1 MKHFFR
7 TLLELPIFSDT
18 TRAQAR
24 YIFER
29 LCPPGD
35 PALSPDAPD
44 QNPVYPEGGFSWD
57 IRDDDLL
64 NAHMREAVSW
74 NPRGQVFDCAEAEAL
89 GALTLLIGRALEQ
102 GSATLSIEDAVK
114 NINKIPAEI
123 EDYYKKRN
131 KRDTRLLAFV
141 GNDAVKARLE
151 LFSEYLS
158 DVHFLVKEAGKSQDT
173 DFFAGHD
180 SREPVS
186 VLDLRSPLS
195 DERIDW
201 SSFDPA
207 PDTPAD
213 EADPGSLRK
222 PLVLSMRNFYFARY
236 YAAETAIAKALNERL
251 AQRSRLFDPDN
262 PGEVASLGKTLDV
275 LFPKDPDPR
284 NPIDWQKAAVAMAFL
299 HPVTVVTGGPGTG
312 KTTTVAKLLSA
323 MVLQQKSGTSLKVGL
338 AAPTGKAAARMLESL
353 NNSIKDPNIA
363 LETKI
368 REAAQVTGKAP
379 DTALQ
384 EFKEC
389 LNVRAVTLH
398 TLLGRFPGSLRARHN
413 ERAPLLLDVLIVDE
427 VSMVDILMMHSLLS
441 ALSPSTSLIM
451 LGDHN
456 QLTSVS
462 AGTVLGDI
470 CRVLDEDNERG
481 GLSDR
486 DRDLIIKLTGIAAGD
501 LKPKNIADGIVK
513 LVFSRRFSGD
523 SAIGHLARMVNDG
536 EEDEISGILENSL
549 SEPEFRKA
557 KEGVFWSGNDSE
569 VSRQHDDHGLQE
581 MLFKHTFPGDG
592 DIPELFFRKGGKE
605 DSGKDGKKGEHA
617 SSGFRETASGFLGYF
632 REFCEVPELLFL
644 KAPEKLLKGVSADPL
659 EARIGKIFKRVNDFR
674 VLTPVHDGSLGDI
687 QLNNGYNKRS
697 LTFMTKLIE
706 SSVRIAMPESP
717 AVPANALPD
726 SGDTAQNTGT
736 SDAAGADNQKNTI
749 ELNPGDLD
757 ADWYPGKVFLVT
769 RNNRDWDLHNGD
781 VAIAGW
787 DPAYPGSRRIWVE
800 AAASGDAE
808 VSPEEEELS
817 GKGKGAGN
825 SSAGTPQPVRY
836 LSLPFSMIPN
846 LATGYVLTVHKS
858 QGSEFAHTAIVIPD
872 ENGGNTSRELLY
884 TAITRAKDHLSIY
897 ASMANLKKAVG
908 TRTER
913 ASGLDRRLRIKRK
926 RES

>member
-35 PALSPDAPD
+35 PALSPDSPD

-89 GALTLLIGRALEQ
+89 GALTLLVGRALEQ
-102 GSATLSIEDAVK
+102 GSATLSIEDAVD
-114 NINKIPAEI
+114 NINRIPAEI

-141 GNDAVKARLE
+141 RNPAVQARLE

-222 PLVLSMRNFYFARY
+222 PLVLSMGNFYFARY

-262 PGEVASLGKTLDV
+262 PGEVASLGKTLNV
-275 LFPKDPDPR
+275 LFPKDPNPR

-323 MVLQQKSGTSLKVGL
+323 MVLQQKSGTPLKVGL

-363 LETKI
+363 LEAKI
-368 REAAQVTGKAP
+368 REAAQVTGKDP

-398 TLLGRFPGSLRARHN
+398 TLLGRYPGSLKARHN

-441 ALSPSTSLIM
+441 ALSPNTSLIM

-470 CRVLDEDNERG
+470 CRVLDAGDDDNDDNERG
-481 GLSDR
+481 GLSHK
-486 DRDLIIKLTGIAAGD
+486 DRDLIVRLTGIAAED
-501 LKPKNIADGIVK
+501 LNRRNIADGIVK

-523 SAIGHLARMVNDG
+523 SAIGQLARIVNDG
-536 EEDEISGILENSL
+536 EEDKISGILENSL

-581 MLFKHTFPGDG
+581 MLFKHTFPNSSFSAGSAE
-592 DIPELFFRKGGKE
+592 IP
-605 DSGKDGKKGEHA
+605 SGSVKIAK
-617 SSGFRETASGFLGYF
+617 GFLGYF
-632 REFCEVPELLFL
+632 NELGKTPELVLL
-644 KAPEKLLKGVSADPL
+644 NAPEGLSGGSSGESL
-659 EARIGKIFKRVNDFR
+659 EDRIGKIFKCVNDFR
-674 VLTPVHDGSLGDI
+674 VLTPVHDGLLGDI
-687 QLNNGYNKRS
+687 QLNNIYNKKS
-697 LTFMTKLIE
+697 LRYMMSLIKRKIE
-706 SSVRIAMPESP
+706 DWYKEQNAKDP
-717 AVPANALPD
+717 APAADITSNNEKTD
-726 SGDTAQNTGT
+726 DIISRNTR
-736 SDAAGADNQKNTI
+736 
-749 ELNPGDLD
+749 DLD
-757 ADWYPGKVFLVT
+757 EDWYPGKVFLVT

-808 VSPEEEELS
+808 VSPEEEELL
-817 GKGKGAGN
+817 GKGAGN
-825 SSAGTPQPVRY
+825 SGAGSAGTPKPVRY

>member
-7 TLLELPIFSDT
+7 TLLDLPIFSDT
-18 TRAQAR
+18 SRAQAR

-35 PALSPDAPD
+35 SVPSPDSPD

-64 NAHMREAVSW
+64 NAHMREAVSE
-74 NPRGQVFDCAEAEAL
+74 NPRGQVFDCMEAEAL

-141 GNDAVKARLE
+141 RNPAVQARLE
-151 LFSEYLS
+151 LFSEKLD
-158 DVHFLVKEAGKSQDT
+158 DVHFLVKEAGKSKDT

-195 DERIDW
+195 DERIDR
-201 SSFDPA
+201 SVIDPA

-222 PLVLSMRNFYFARY
+222 PLVFSMGNFYFARY

-251 AQRSRLFDPDN
+251 AQRSRLFNPDN
-262 PGEVASLGKTLDV
+262 PEEVSGLGKTLNV
-275 LFPKDPDPR
+275 LFPKDPNPR

-323 MVLQQKSGTSLKVGL
+323 MVLQQKSGTPLKVGL

-363 LETKI
+363 LEAKI
-368 REAAQVTGKAP
+368 REAAQVTGKDP

-398 TLLGRFPGSLRARHN
+398 TLLGRYPGSLKARHN

-441 ALSPSTSLIM
+441 ALSPNTSLIM

-470 CRVLDEDNERG
+470 CRVLDAGDDDNDDNERG
-481 GLSDR
+481 GLSHK
-486 DRDLIIKLTGIAAGD
+486 DRDLIVRLTGIAAED
-501 LKPKNIADGIVK
+501 LNRRNIADGIVK

-523 SAIGHLARMVNDG
+523 SAIGQLARMVNDG
-536 EEDEISGILENSL
+536 EEDKISGILENSL
-549 SEPEFRKA
+549 SESEFRKA

-581 MLFKHTFPGDG
+581 MLFKHTFPNSSFSAGSAE
-592 DIPELFFRKGGKE
+592 IP
-605 DSGKDGKKGEHA
+605 SGAVKIAK
-617 SSGFRETASGFLGYF
+617 GFLGYF
-632 REFCEVPELLFL
+632 NEFGKTPELVLL
-644 KAPEKLLKGVSADPL
+644 NAPEGLSDGSSGESL
-659 EARIGKIFKRVNDFR
+659 EDRIGKIFKCVNDFR
-674 VLTPVHDGSLGDI
+674 VLTPVHDGVLGDI
-687 QLNNGYNKRS
+687 QLNNIYNKKS
-697 LTFMTKLIE
+697 LHYMKSLIKRKIE
-706 SSVRIAMPESP
+706 DWYKEQNAKDP
-717 AVPANALPD
+717 APAADITSNNEKTD
-726 SGDTAQNTGT
+726 DIFFRNTR
-736 SDAAGADNQKNTI
+736 
-749 ELNPGDLD
+749 DLD
-757 ADWYPGKVFLVT
+757 EDWYPGKVFLVT

>member
-1 MKHFFR
+1 MRDYVPPAIQFLPR
-7 TLLELPIFSDT
+7 TLH
-18 TRAQAR
+18 
-24 YIFER
+24 
-29 LCPPGD
+29 
-35 PALSPDAPD
+35 ALK
-44 QNPVYPEGGFSWD
+44 G
-57 IRDDDLL
+57 
-64 NAHMREAVSW
+64 EAVSE
-74 NPRGQVFDCAEAEAL
+74 NPRGPVFDSAEAEAL

-102 GSATLSIEDAVK
+102 GSATLSLAVAVD
-114 NINKIPAEI
+114 NLNKIPAET
-123 EDYYKKRN
+123 EKYYNNRT

-141 GNDAVKARLE
+141 GNDAVKDRLN
-151 LFSEYLS
+151 FLS
-158 DVHFLVKEAGKSQDT
+158 KKLSAPEFLASEAGKSQDT

-251 AQRSRLFDPDN
+251 AQRSRLFNPDN

-323 MVLQQKSGTSLKVGL
+323 MVLQQKSGTPLKVGL

-368 REAAQVTGKAP
+368 REAAKVTGKDP

-398 TLLGRFPGSLRARHN
+398 TLLGRYPGSLKARHN

-441 ALSPSTSLIM
+441 ALSPNTSLIM

-470 CRVLDEDNERG
+470 CRVLDDGDDDKDNDDNERG
-481 GLSDR
+481 GLSGR

-523 SAIGHLARMVNDG
+523 SAIGQLARLVNDG
-536 EEDEISGILENSL
+536 EEDKISGILENSL

-569 VSRQHDDHGLQE
+569 VSRRHDDRGLQK
-581 MLFKHTFPGDG
+581 MLFEHTFPDG
-592 DIPELFFRKGGKE
+592 SSFPPGSADIP
-605 DSGKDGKKGEHA
+605 SGAVKIAK
-617 SSGFRETASGFLGYF
+617 GFLGYF
-632 REFCEVPELLFL
+632 NELGKTPELVFL
-644 KAPEKLLKGVSADPL
+644 NAPEGLSGSSAAGESL
-659 EARIGKIFKRVNDFR
+659 EERIGKIFKCVNDFR
-674 VLTPVHDGSLGDI
+674 VLTPVHDGVLGDI
-687 QLNNGYNKRS
+687 QLNNGYNIRS
-697 LTFMTKLIE
+697 LHYMKSLIKRKIE
-706 SSVRIAMPESP
+706 DWYKEQNAKDP
-717 AVPANALPD
+717 APAADKTSNNEKTD
-726 SGDTAQNTGT
+726 DIISRSNT
-736 SDAAGADNQKNTI
+736 Q
-749 ELNPGDLD
+749 DLD
-757 ADWYPGKVFLVT
+757 EDWYPGKVFLVT

-808 VSPEEEELS
+808 VSPEEEELL
-817 GKGKGAGN
+817 GKGAGN
-825 SSAGTPQPVRY
+825 SGAGSAGTPQPVRY

>member
-35 PALSPDAPD
+35 PALSPDSPD

-89 GALTLLIGRALEQ
+89 GALTLLVGRALEQ
-102 GSATLSIEDAVK
+102 GSATLSIEDAVD
-114 NINKIPAEI
+114 NINRIPAEI

-141 GNDAVKARLE
+141 RNPAVQARLE

-222 PLVLSMRNFYFARY
+222 PLVLSMGNFYFARY

-262 PGEVASLGKTLDV
+262 PGEVASLGKTLNV
-275 LFPKDPDPR
+275 LFPKDPNPR

-323 MVLQQKSGTSLKVGL
+323 MVLQQKSGTPLKVGL

-363 LETKI
+363 LEAKI
-368 REAAQVTGKAP
+368 REAAQVTGKDP

-398 TLLGRFPGSLRARHN
+398 TLLGRYPGSLKARHN

-441 ALSPSTSLIM
+441 ALSPNTSLIM

-470 CRVLDEDNERG
+470 CRVLDAGDDDKDNDDNERG

-523 SAIGHLARMVNDG
+523 SAIGQLARIVNDG
-536 EEDEISGILENSL
+536 EEDKISGILENSL

-581 MLFKHTFPGDG
+581 MLFKHTFPNSSFSAGSAE
-592 DIPELFFRKGGKE
+592 IP
-605 DSGKDGKKGEHA
+605 SGSVKIAK
-617 SSGFRETASGFLGYF
+617 GFLGYF
-632 REFCEVPELLFL
+632 NELGKTPELVLL
-644 KAPEKLLKGVSADPL
+644 NAPEGLSGGSSGESL
-659 EARIGKIFKRVNDFR
+659 EDRIGKIFKCVNDFR
-674 VLTPVHDGSLGDI
+674 VLTPVHDGLLGDI
-687 QLNNGYNKRS
+687 QLNNIYNKKS
-697 LTFMTKLIE
+697 LRYMMSLIKRKIE
-706 SSVRIAMPESP
+706 DWYKEQNAKDP
-717 AVPANALPD
+717 APAADITSNNEKTD
-726 SGDTAQNTGT
+726 DIISRNTR
-736 SDAAGADNQKNTI
+736 
-749 ELNPGDLD
+749 DLD
-757 ADWYPGKVFLVT
+757 EDWYPGKVFLVT

-808 VSPEEEELS
+808 VSPEEEELL
-817 GKGKGAGN
+817 GKGAGN
-825 SSAGTPQPVRY
+825 SGAGSAGTPKPVRY

>member
-35 PALSPDAPD
+35 PAPSPDSPD
-44 QNPVYPEGGFSWD
+44 QNPVYPAGGFSWD
-57 IRDDDLL
+57 IRDNDLL
-64 NAHMREAVSW
+64 NALKGEAVSE
-74 NPRGQVFDCAEAEAL
+74 NPRGPVFDCMEAEAL
-89 GALTLLIGRALEQ
+89 GALTLLIGQSLDE
-102 GSATLSIEDAVK
+102 GSATLSLRAAAEK
-114 NINKIPAEI
+114 LNGIPAET
-123 EDYYKKRN
+123 EKYYNNRT

-141 GNDAVKARLE
+141 GNDAVKARLK
-151 LFSEYLS
+151 FLS
-158 DVHFLVKEAGKSQDT
+158 KKLSAPEFLASEAGKSQDT

-180 SREPVS
+180 RREPVS

-195 DERIDW
+195 DERIDL

-222 PLVLSMRNFYFARY
+222 PLVLSMGNFYFARY

-251 AQRSRLFDPDN
+251 AQRSRLFNPDN
-262 PGEVASLGKTLDV
+262 PEEVSSLGKTLDV

-363 LETKI
+363 LEAKI
-368 REAAQVTGKAP
+368 REAAQVIGKDP

-384 EFKEC
+384 EFREC

-398 TLLGRFPGSLRARHN
+398 SLLGRYPGSLRARHN

-441 ALSPSTSLIM
+441 ALSPNTSLIM

-470 CRVLDEDNERG
+470 CRVLDAGDDDKDNGDNDDQKRG
-481 GLSDR
+481 GLSGR
-486 DRDLIIKLTGIAAGD
+486 DQELIIKLTGIPAED
-501 LKPKNIADGIVK
+501 LNRRNIADGIVK

-523 SAIGHLARMVNDG
+523 SAIGQLARIVNDG
-536 EEDEISGILENSL
+536 EEDKISGILENSL

-569 VSRQHDDHGLQE
+569 ASRQHDDHGLQK
-581 MLFKHTFPGDG
+581 MLFKHTFPDG
-592 DIPELFFRKGGKE
+592 SSFPAGSEDIP
-605 DSGKDGKKGEHA
+605 SGSVKIAK
-617 SSGFRETASGFLGYF
+617 GFLGYF
-632 REFCEVPELLFL
+632 NELGKTPELVLL
-644 KAPEKLLKGVSADPL
+644 NAPEGLTGGSSGESL
-659 EARIGKIFKRVNDFR
+659 EDRIGKIFKCVNDFR
-674 VLTPVHDGSLGDI
+674 VLTPVHDGVLGDI
-687 QLNNGYNKRS
+687 LLNAIYNKKSLDYMKSLITGKIEEWRREQNVKDPTPAADKTTNNGKKDDIFSR
-697 LTFMTKLIE
+697 
-706 SSVRIAMPESP
+706 
-717 AVPANALPD
+717 
-726 SGDTAQNTGT
+726 NT
-736 SDAAGADNQKNTI
+736 Q
-749 ELNPGDLD
+749 DLD
-757 ADWYPGKVFLVT
+757 VDWYPGKVFLVT

-817 GKGKGAGN
+817 GKGKGAGH

-858 QGSEFAHTAIVIPD
+858 QGSEFAHTAIVIP
-872 ENGGNTSRELLY
+872 EGNGGNTSRELLY
-884 TAITRAKDHLSIY
+884 TAITRAKDHLSVY
-897 ASMANLKKAVG
+897 ASMANLKNAVK

>member
-35 PALSPDAPD
+35 SVPSPDSPD

-89 GALTLLIGRALEQ
+89 GALTLLIGRALEH
-102 GSATLSIEDAVK
+102 GSATLSIEDAVD
-114 NINKIPAEI
+114 NINRIPAEI

-141 GNDAVKARLE
+141 KNPAVQARLE

-195 DERIDW
+195 DERIDL

-368 REAAQVTGKAP
+368 REAAKVTGKDP

-398 TLLGRFPGSLRARHN
+398 TLLGRYPGSLKARHN

-441 ALSPSTSLIM
+441 ALSPNTSLIM

-470 CRVLDEDNERG
+470 CRVLDDDNDDQKRG
-481 GLSDR
+481 GLSHK
-486 DRDLIIKLTGIAAGD
+486 DRDLIVRLTGIAAED
-501 LKPKNIADGIVK
+501 LNRRNIADGIVK

-523 SAIGHLARMVNDG
+523 SAIGQLARMVNDG

-581 MLFKHTFPGDG
+581 MLFKHTFPNSSFSAGSAE
-592 DIPELFFRKGGKE
+592 IP
-605 DSGKDGKKGEHA
+605 SGSVKIAK
-617 SSGFRETASGFLGYF
+617 GFLGYF
-632 REFCEVPELLFL
+632 NELGKTPELVLL
-644 KAPEKLLKGVSADPL
+644 NAPEGLSDGSSGESL
-659 EARIGKIFKRVNDFR
+659 EDRIGKIFKCVNDFR
-674 VLTPVHDGSLGDI
+674 VLTPVHDGVLGDI
-687 QLNNGYNKRS
+687 QLNNGYNIRS
-697 LTFMTKLIE
+697 LHYMKSLIKRKIE
-706 SSVRIAMPESP
+706 DWYKEQNAKDP
-717 AVPANALPD
+717 APAADITSNNEKTD
-726 SGDTAQNTGT
+726 DIITRSNT
-736 SDAAGADNQKNTI
+736 Q
-749 ELNPGDLD
+749 DLD
-757 ADWYPGKVFLVT
+757 EDWYPGKVFLVT

-825 SSAGTPQPVRY
+825 SSAGTPKPVRY

-858 QGSEFAHTAIVIPD
+858 QGSEFAHTSIVIPD

-884 TAITRAKDHLSIY
+884 TAITRAKDHLSVY

-913 ASGLDRRLRIKRK
+913 ASGLDRRLRIK
-926 RES
+926 